1 MSLTGKIG
9 QRLFLLRHR
18 GRLAWLLLL
27 AVCLGAACGVLLAPR
42 LPWFSSGGLVY
53 CHLPNAIGLQPGQ
66 AVLAAPGG
74 RADDKLGILT
84 ELRPEAD
91 GMLVIITLER
101 GVTLKNGSVLLCKS
115 DSDDHRA
122 SASISS
128 PVTGHDLVCPVVI
141 AGEIV
146 PGSPDGYLEPL
157 PRWPAAPR

>member
-18 GRLAWLLLL
+18 GRPAWFLLL
-27 AVCLGAACGVLLAPR
+27 AVCLCAVLGVLLVPR

-66 AVLAAPGG
+66 IVLAAPGG
-74 RADDKLGILT
+74 RSDDKLGVLT

-91 GMLVIITLER
+91 GMLVIITLDR
-101 GVTLKNGSVLLCKS
+101 GVALKNGSVLQCKS
-115 DSDDHRA
+115 DPDDHRT

-128 PVTGHDLVCPVVI
+128 PLAGHDLVCPVVI
-141 AGEIV
+141 PGEIV
-146 PGSPDGYLEPL
+146 PGAPDGYLEPL
-157 PRWPAAPR
+157 PRWPAAQR